1 MDDFTDDRTPRNVFQ
16 VPYSGMSMRLDEP
29 TKALRGRVSIV
40 TGAGRGIGKAISLGL
55 ARSGADVILLSRS
68 KAELETVASEA
79 RSIGASATVREC
91 DVSRPEDVKISIKE
105 TVDQYGRVDVLI
117 NNAGVLGP
125 VGPLEEN
132 NFDAWLNAVKINLYG
147 VFLCCKY
154 ALPYMKRQKSGKIIN
169 VSGAGAPTPY
179 PNFSAYSSS
188 KTGILGLTQ
197 TLAEELKDF
206 NIQVNAIAPGIT
218 NTKMQDEILSAGG
231 LAGPSYYRAKEVKE
245 KGGVDPRKAADLA
258 VFLSSDAANG
268 ITGRFF
274 SARWD
279 DWQSLNDE
287 SRLKEFMQSEMYT
300 VRRIDGVF
308 FSEVKEARKL

>member
-1 MDDFTDDRTPRNVFQ
+1 M
-16 VPYSGMSMRLDEP
+16 MLDES
-29 TKALRGRVSIV
+29 TKVLRGRVSVV

-55 ARSGADVILLSRS
+55 ARSGADVVLLSRS
-68 KAELETVASEA
+68 KAELETVASEV
-79 RSIGASATVREC
+79 RSLGVSATAMEC
-91 DVSRPEDVKISIKE
+91 DISLPEDVKTSIKE
-105 TVDQYGRVDVLI
+105 TVDQYGRVDILI

-132 NFDAWLNAVKINLYG
+132 DFDLWLNVMKIYLYG

-154 ALPYMKRQKSGKIIN
+154 ALPHMKRQKSGKIIN

-206 NIQVNAIAPGIT
+206 KIQVNAIAPGIT
-218 NTKMQDEILSAGG
+218 NTKMQDEILSAGEI
-231 LAGPSYYRAKEVKE
+231 AGASYHRAKEVKE
-245 KGGVDPRKAADLA
+245 KGGVDPAKAADLA
-258 VFLSSDAANG
+258 VFLSSEAADE

-279 DWQSLNDE
+279 DWQSLTDGVKLN
-287 SRLKEFMQSEMYT
+287 EFVASEMFT

-308 FSEVKEARKL
+308 FTSVKGVRKK

>member
-1 MDDFTDDRTPRNVFQ
+1 MIL
-16 VPYSGMSMRLDEP
+16 GEP
-29 TKALRGRVSIV
+29 TKVLRGKVSIV

-55 ARSGADVILLSRS
+55 ARSGADVVLLSRS
-68 KAELETVASEA
+68 KGELETVASEV
-79 RSIGASATVREC
+79 RSLGVSATAMEC
-91 DVSRPEDVKISIKE
+91 DISRPEDVKISIKE
-105 TVDQYGRVDVLI
+105 AVNQYGRVDILI

-132 NFDAWLNAVKINLYG
+132 DFDLWLNAMKINLYG

-197 TLAEELKDF
+197 TLAEEVKKF
-206 NIQVNAIAPGIT
+206 GIQVNAIAPGIA
-218 NTKMQDEILSAGG
+218 NTKMQDEILSAGE
-231 LAGPSYYRAKEVKE
+231 LAGASYHRAKEVKE

-258 VFLSSDAANG
+258 VFLSSDPATG

-279 DWQSLNDE
+279 DWQSLNNE
-287 SRLKEFMQSEMYT
+287 SRLKEFNQSEMYT

-308 FSEVKEARKL
+308 FSQIKGAQKT